1 MLILPLI
8 NVQYLPKI
16 LFLAFKKSR
25 NGQIHSYPLQ
35 IPNTQLKKKN
45 QQNFL
50 FLRLGDLSHPLT
62 LLENPVSKVNVMKA
76 KKKKKDME
84 RINVK

>member
-1 MLILPLI
+1 M
-8 NVQYLPKI
+8 

-35 IPNTQLKKKN
+35 IPNTQLKKKPAK
-45 QQNFL
+45 FSIPPT
-50 FLRLGDLSHPLT
+50 GGPLPS
-62 LLENPVSKVNVMKA
+62 LNAIGKPCIKSECHEK

-84 RINVK
+84 RTNVM